1 MNINSIQNS
10 SAAYGMHEP
19 RRSQP
24 LTDDQK
30 SQVKDILSQFD
41 SENLTQEDAK
51 SIFTAFREAGI
62 QPGRDLAQTITD
74 AGFDAEQI
82 RTLARP
88 EGGRPPGPPP
98 GGGPVGGPGGG
109 PGGGFG
115 AAGSV
120 NKSALQTLQSIL
132 QEYDLTNLSRDQ
144 ETELL
149 GKLNESGLLQGG
161 SAINIFA

>member
-88 EGGRPPGPPP
+88 EGARPP

-115 AAGSV
+115 EAGSV

-132 QEYDLTNLSRDQ
+132 QQYDLTNLSSDQ

-149 GKLNESGLLQGG
+149 GKLNESGLLEGG